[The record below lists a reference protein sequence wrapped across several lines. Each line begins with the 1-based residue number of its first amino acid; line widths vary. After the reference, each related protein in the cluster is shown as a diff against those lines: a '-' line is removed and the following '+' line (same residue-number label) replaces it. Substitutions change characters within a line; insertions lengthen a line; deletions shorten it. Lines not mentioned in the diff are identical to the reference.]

1 MLPLKTASTL
11 LRVAAFFVAF
21 NLIMYAASVPKGMA
35 PRWAAD
41 IVWGGLSSLG
51 IYAFTV
57 FLLARERR
65 SRSELGIVPTRG
77 SATRLVGGLLIGTT
91 VWGAQ
96 MGIISL
102 TLGPLTMSAAAT
114 RPSATTWL
122 AVIASFLALSA
133 MEELGFRAYL
143 LRTLISVLGVWPTQ
157 LAVAALFGLWH
168 LVFGWPWQ
176 TVLMGVVP
184 SGLLFGVMAVR
195 SNGMAMPIGLH
206 AALNIGLWSVGAK
219 EAPGA
224 WILNTSPA
232 HTARVE
238 TLAPWVGMTVTLLAT
253 AVIARWPSRREPR
266 ASGRS

>member
-1 MLPLKTASTL
+1 MKTTL
-11 LRVAAFFVAF
+11 LRVAAFFIAF
-21 NLIMYAASVPKGMA
+21 NLIMYAASVPKGMV

-51 IYAFTV
+51 IYALTV
-57 FLLARERR
+57 FLLAREQRER
-65 SRSELGIVPTRG
+65 DELGMVPTWS
-77 SATRLVGGLLIGTT
+77 SAVRLVGGLLIGTS

-96 MGIISL
+96 MSIISL
-102 TLGPLTMSAAAT
+102 TLGPLTMSPAAT
-114 RPSATTWL
+114 LPGVGTWL
-122 AVIASFLALSA
+122 AVVASFLALSA

-143 LRTLISVLGVWPTQ
+143 LRTLMPVLGVWPAQ

-176 TVLMGVVP
+176 TVLLGVVP

-195 SNGMAMPIGLH
+195 SSGLAMPIGLH

-219 EAPGA
+219 ETPGA
-224 WILNTSPA
+224 WIINTSPE

-238 TLAPWVGMTVTLLAT
+238 SYASLVGMAVTLLAT
-253 AVIARWPSRREPR
+253 AMIARWPSRVRPLHSERRPHP
-266 ASGRS
+266 S

>member
-11 LRVAAFFVAF
+11 LRVAAFFIAF

-51 IYAFTV
+51 IYAFTA

-65 SRSELGIVPTRG
+65 ERSELGIVPTWG
-77 SATRLVGGLLIGTT
+77 SATRLVSGLLIGTT

-96 MGIISL
+96 MGLISL
-102 TLGPLTMSAAAT
+102 TLGPLNISAAPTVPAV
-114 RPSATTWL
+114 TTWL

-133 MEELGFRAYL
+133 MEELGFRTYV
-143 LRTLISVLGVWPTQ
+143 LRTLIPALGVWPTQ

-184 SGLLFGVMAVR
+184 SGLLFGVVAVR
-195 SNGMAMPIGLH
+195 SNGLAMPIGLH

-219 EAPGA
+219 ETPGA
-224 WILNTSPA
+224 WIINTSPA

-238 TLAPWVGMTVTLLAT
+238 SFAPLVGMAVTLLAT
-253 AVIARWPSRREPR
+253 AVIARWPSPGQPYS
-266 ASGRS
+266 SGR